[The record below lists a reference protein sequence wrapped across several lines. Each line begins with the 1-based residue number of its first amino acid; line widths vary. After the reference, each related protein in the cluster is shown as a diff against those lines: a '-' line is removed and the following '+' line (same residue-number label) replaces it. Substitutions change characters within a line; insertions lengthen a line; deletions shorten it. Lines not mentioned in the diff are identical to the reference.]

1 MKGRLALAG
10 AALLLCGCAA
20 QIESPRVVDKRRRQ
34 MGRGLSHDQKLGM
47 KALSDQGLT
56 AQQIQEQMQI
66 EKTQDEIVEIVKS
79 VKAADMTLFGREG
92 RSDLSSW
99 NKDHREK
106 GLWGVTKEKDKPPRQ
121 ASTKKVSRRFKPA
134 RQMKHADLPKHATK
148 RPKGGKY
155 RGAHSAK
162 AKPGKRDAGPKTRL
176 AASRESAPAQTPNP
190 DAPSERGFEL

>member
-92 RSDLSSW
+92 RLHALPFGFWRACWASW
-99 NKDHREK
+99 
-106 GLWGVTKEKDKPPRQ
+106 LWE
-121 ASTKKVSRRFKPA
+121 A
-134 RQMKHADLPKHATK
+134 RP
-148 RPKGGKY
+148 
-155 RGAHSAK
+155 
-162 AKPGKRDAGPKTRL
+162 
-176 AASRESAPAQTPNP
+176 
-190 DAPSERGFEL
+190 ER